1 MDARK
6 RGRPAVAVVAVTA
19 LTAAVAVGGAGAV
32 GTHPRVILYGDSLAF
47 ESKDAFALALQR
59 GNDVEVV
66 DRTFGAPAICDQ
78 LVDRCPVS
86 SSGAVRFGLAMAG
99 PVRRDLVGR

>member
-1 MDARK
+1 
-6 RGRPAVAVVAVTA
+6 
-19 LTAAVAVGGAGAV
+19 
-32 GTHPRVILYGDSLAF
+32 
-47 ESKDAFALALQR
+47 
-59 GNDVEVV
+59 VEVV
-66 DRTFGAPAICDQ
+66 DRTFGATAICDQ